1 MNVEPQIRKLTM
13 PKTTQSVHGRA
24 ETWIKIFKLLAY
36 LIPHDTMKS
45 ATQVNSMWLKSVM
58 SRIRGKKTKRKM
70 VEGNRCR
77 VRGFRFLHCH
87 QCAAGPWLRLWSPL
101 PPGPTPALIL
111 CLLDGS
117 SSCGLCLKYYQN
129 QSWGREEEML
139 GGLGKRHWLGML
151 RFYLEAEGRQA
162 SLGVCTLFSIICE
175 VMDVNPVKSHGRCLA
190 IFILCSTRLNKC
202 CSLDDDA
209 TGWVLRYGPFSS
221 PFCSGGWLSLKKI

>member
-13 PKTTQSVHGRA
+13 PKTTQLVHGRA
-24 ETWIKIFKLLAY
+24 ETWIEIFKLLAY

-45 ATQVNSMWLKSVM
+45 ATQVNSMWLKSVV
-58 SRIRGKKTKRKM
+58 SRIGGKKTKRKM

-77 VRGFRFLHCH
+77 VRGFHFLHCH

-101 PPGPTPALIL
+101 PPRPHP
-111 CLLDGS
+111 S
-117 SSCGLCLKYYQN
+117 SHTLFAWWFFICGLCLKYYQN

-162 SLGVCTLFSIICE
+162 SLGVCTLFSIIYE
-175 VMDVNPVKSHGRCLA
+175 VMDVSPVKSHGRCLA
-190 IFILCSTRLNKC
+190 VCTSCSTRLNKC

-221 PFCSGGWLSLKKI
+221 PYFSGGWLSLKKV